1 MLESLTIRNY
11 ALITQLTVDFASGF
25 TILTGETGAGKSILI
40 GALGL
45 LLGDKADTSKIRT
58 GCTEA
63 SVSGVITVEN
73 PELLRWLEDNEIFL
87 DEGALIIRRSIKSAG
102 RGSITIQN
110 EPVNLKVLKELS
122 NFLFDL
128 HGQHEHQS
136 LLATATQ
143 RRLLDRYGDL
153 ENEVLSFSTLFKEYI
168 ETKNLLESKKGNER
182 ERARERDMLLYA
194 IDEIETMH
202 IREGEDEVLE
212 NESRILSQA
221 ERLLSSVE
229 LIKGRLNL
237 EDGALSQIIES
248 SRELMGA
255 AEIDEALEPFSS
267 RLDSLRYELE
277 DIFEEVRSYSEHIV
291 FSPQRLDDLQ
301 ERLTEIRK
309 LKKKYGDSI
318 KEIETYRDDSG
329 IRLHE
334 IDNYDDDMQALQDK
348 VTQLSKAIVSSART
362 LTTKRMETSTRLE
375 PLIHE
380 HLAKLGMPS
389 SRFTIQITQKIGESG
404 VPTCTA
410 NGADTIEFL
419 ISANLGEDQKPLRQ
433 AASGG
438 ELSRI
443 MLALK
448 TVFSE
453 SELIETLVFDEID
466 AGIGGTI
473 AVAVGEHLAE
483 LSKRRQ
489 ILCISHLASV
499 AAKAH
504 KHIIVEKQESSGRTE
519 TSITEIVGEK
529 RIAELARMLS
539 GSQTEATALEHARI
553 LMGS

>member
-11 ALITQLTVDFASGF
+11 ALITQLTVDFATGF

-45 LLGDKADTSKIRT
+45 LLGEKADTSKIRT

-63 SVSGVITVEN
+63 TVSGVISVEN
-73 PELLRWLEDNEIFL
+73 PELLRWLEENEISL
-87 DEGALIIRRSIKSAG
+87 DEGALIIKRTIKNIG
-102 RGSITIQN
+102 RGSITIQGD
-110 EPVNLKVLKELS
+110 PVALKVLKELS
-122 NFLFDL
+122 NFLFDI

-153 ENEVLSFSTLFKEYI
+153 EGEVLSFSQLFKEYLD
-168 ETKNLLESKKGNER
+168 TKKLLESKKGNER
-182 ERARERDMLLYA
+182 ERARERDMILYA
-194 IDEIETMH
+194 IEEIDTVQVKCGETEELE
-202 IREGEDEVLE
+202 RES
-212 NESRILSQA
+212 NILSQS

-229 LIKGRLNL
+229 IIKGRLSN
-237 EDGALSQIIES
+237 EDGALADVIEG
-248 SRELMGA
+248 SRELSNA
-255 AEIDEALEPFSS
+255 AGIDESLEPFSE

-277 DIFEEVRSYSEHIV
+277 DIFEEVRSYSDHIV
-291 FSPQRLDDLQ
+291 FSPLRLDEIQ
-301 ERLTEIRK
+301 ERLAEIRK
-309 LKKKYGDSI
+309 LKKKYGDTVE
-318 KEIETYRDDSG
+318 EINSYREVAQVK
-329 IRLHE
+329 LHE
-334 IDNYDDDMQALQDK
+334 LDHYDGDMQELQQRV
-348 VTQLSKAIVSSART
+348 VTLSKSI
-362 LTTKRMETSTRLE
+362 TKRAKALSSKRVETARRLE
-375 PLIHE
+375 PLIHD
-380 HLAKLGMPS
+380 HLSRLGMPS
-389 SRFTIQITQKIGESG
+389 SEFTIQITQKTGESG
-404 VPTCTA
+404 VPTCTV
-410 NGADTIEFL
+410 NGADTVEFL
-419 ISANLGEDQKPLRQ
+419 ISANLGEDLKALRQ

-473 AVAVGEHLAE
+473 AVSVGEHLAE
-483 LSKRRQ
+483 LSKSRQ

-499 AAKAH
+499 AAKAQ
-504 KHIIVEKQESSGRTE
+504 KHIIVEKQETSGRTE
-519 TSITEIVGEK
+519 TSITEISGEK

-539 GSQTEATALEHARI
+539 GSQTETTALEHARI